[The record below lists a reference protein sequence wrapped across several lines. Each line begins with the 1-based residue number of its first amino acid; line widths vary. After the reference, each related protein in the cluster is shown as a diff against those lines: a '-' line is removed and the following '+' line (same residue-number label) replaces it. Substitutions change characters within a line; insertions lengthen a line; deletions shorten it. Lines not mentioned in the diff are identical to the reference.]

1 MFSLGLW
8 ILLSELRG
16 KQQALPPLER
26 QSFKNE
32 QPSNLSKMKQL
43 FDIHAESPEMHTQ
56 NVLYSQLSFPPSQN
70 YVDFNL
76 QNTARQEMHFSS
88 VAITY

>member
-1 MFSLGLW
+1 
-8 ILLSELRG
+8 
-16 KQQALPPLER
+16 
-26 QSFKNE
+26 
-32 QPSNLSKMKQL
+32 MKQL

-70 YVDFNL
+70 YIDFNL

>member
-1 MFSLGLW
+1 
-8 ILLSELRG
+8 
-16 KQQALPPLER
+16 
-26 QSFKNE
+26 
-32 QPSNLSKMKQL
+32 MKQL

-56 NVLYSQLSFPPSQN
+56 NVLHSQLSFPPSQN
-70 YVDFNL
+70 YIDFNL